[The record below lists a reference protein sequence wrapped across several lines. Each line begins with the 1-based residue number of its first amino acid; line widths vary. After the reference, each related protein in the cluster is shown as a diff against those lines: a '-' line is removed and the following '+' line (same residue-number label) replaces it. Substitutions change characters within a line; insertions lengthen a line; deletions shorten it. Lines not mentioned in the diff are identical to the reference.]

1 MKTAAGW
8 NNKKREED
16 IETMKIDGDIC
27 IACEV
32 CVPYCPMSAISMDD
46 VAIIDQDECVDC
58 GVCLRSGV
66 CPVDC
71 IIYEPAPWPR
81 ALRAAF
87 SNPAA
92 EHKGA
97 TGLPGRGTQ
106 EVKTN
111 EVTGRLKPGWLVMGI
126 EFGRPVTG
134 ARFRDVEKVAQAL
147 AKLGVKFEPQN
158 PVTYLME
165 DPSTGKIRS
174 DVLDEKVLSAIVE
187 CTFSREKGPDVL
199 KALQE
204 VTREI
209 DTVCSVEMADLVEPD
224 EEVPME
230 KMLSDLGIFYRINGK
245 TNTGLGRPKFKG
257 GN

>member
-1 MKTAAGW
+1 
-8 NNKKREED
+8 
-16 IETMKIDGDIC
+16 
-27 IACEV
+27 
-32 CVPYCPMSAISMDD
+32 
-46 VAIIDQDECVDC
+46 
-58 GVCLRSGV
+58 
-66 CPVDC
+66 
-71 IIYEPAPWPR
+71 
-81 ALRAAF
+81 
-87 SNPAA
+87 
-92 EHKGA
+92 
-97 TGLPGRGTQ
+97 
-106 EVKTN
+106 VKTN
-111 EVTGRLKPGWLVMGI
+111 EVTGRLQPGWLVLAV

-199 KALQE
+199 KALQK

>member
-1 MKTAAGW
+1 MRIWYNEKQ
-8 NNKKREED
+8 KRKEE
-16 IETMKIDGDIC
+16 IAVMRIDPEVC

-32 CVPYCPMSAISMDD
+32 CLPYCPMGAISMDD
-46 VAIIDQDECVDC
+46 VAGIDQDECVDC
-58 GVCLRSGV
+58 GVCLKSGV

-81 ALRAAF
+81 ALRAEF

-92 EHKGA
+92 EHKT
-97 TGLPGRGTQ
+97 TGLPGRGTE

-111 EVTGRLKPGWLVMGI
+111 EVTGRLKPGWLAMGI

-134 ARFRDVEKVAQAL
+134 ARFRDVDKVSRAL
-147 AKLGVKFEPQN
+147 AKLGVKFEPKN
-158 PVTYLME
+158 PVTFLME
-165 DPSTGKIRS
+165 DTSTGKIKP
-174 DVLDEKVLSAIVE
+174 DVLNEKVLSAIIE
-187 CTFSREKGPDVL
+187 CVFPREKAPEVL
-199 KALQE
+199 KTLQK

-224 EEVPME
+224 EWVPMD
-230 KMLSDLGIFYRINGK
+230 KMLADLGIFYRINGK
-245 TNTGLGRPKFKG
+245 TNTGLGRPKLKG